1 MLTAFKFLAGFK
13 GLRGGAFDIFGK
25 TEERHQERQLI
36 EEYIGWRLMRDLIDE
51 RLSRP

>member
-1 MLTAFKFLAGFK
+1 MAEDVKSQAEIDEAVTGTDVRKE
-13 GLRGGAFDIFGK
+13 D
-25 TEERHQERQLI
+25 RQLI